1 MIAIGRS
8 AIQYL
13 SGAIASVFTLL
24 IVLGVVLYLA
34 SRLLGINL
42 DPYILGTAQA
52 LSGGRLINFD
62 EAFVADASSG
72 LRVCEVKRI
81 NADGDNFKE
90 WFVSYQY
97 DTVGDKNW
105 RQPCPDESPRAAAI
119 YDNDRGEPAVL
130 FPYKL
135 QSPDSDYLGEGAL
148 RIERVEMVPNL
159 AETADPIPEL
169 LIYGN
174 GAGTTERLTIFKYQ
188 QNTAPWDS
196 PTNAGDQPRYRVLGS
211 FSGTGGVSF
220 NSDTKEVTVL
230 DRGPFDRS
238 QLAVKNVYRL
248 HGAGNDQ
255 TYMTEIGAASLDAP
269 INSTIDFAL
278 NPPQDVINA
287 EYPEK
292 IVLAFYQSLDA
303 GLDRGWDPKIFLAPD
318 SKALA
323 EYNAGNM
330 QYFGFAGSGKIT
342 DLAVM
347 RLQYF
352 PIEEQVN
359 VAQTIEGA
367 QPKVSR
373 VEVIIS
379 AKQGGQ
385 QVSSGLIK
393 FETAFFNRQ
402 WKISRTID

>member
-8 AIQYL
+8 AIEYL
-13 SGAIASVFTLL
+13 TGAVASVFTLL
-24 IVLGVVLYLA
+24 VVLGVVLYLA
-34 SRLLGINL
+34 SRLLGIDL
-42 DPYILGTAQA
+42 DPWILGTAQT
-52 LSGGRLINFD
+52 LSGGRLINFE
-62 EAFVADASSG
+62 EAFVGDSNSG
-72 LRVCEVKRI
+72 LRVCEVERM

-90 WFVSYQY
+90 WVVSYQY
-97 DTVGDKNW
+97 DVVGEKSW
-105 RQPCPDESPRAAAI
+105 RQPCPDKSPRAVAI

-135 QSPDSDYLGEGAL
+135 QSPDSDYLGEGPL

-159 AETADPIPEL
+159 AETTDPIQEL
-169 LIYGN
+169 LVYGD

-220 NSDTKEVTVL
+220 DPKTMKVTVL

-238 QLAVKNVYRL
+238 QLAVKNVYELR
-248 HGAGNDQ
+248 GDGNDQ
-255 TYMTEIGAASLDAP
+255 TYMTEVGAASLDAP
-269 INSTIDFAL
+269 INSTIDFAI
-278 NPPQDVINA
+278 NPPQDVFNA
-287 EYPEK
+287 DYPEK

-303 GLDRGWDPKIFLAPD
+303 GLNRGWKPEDFLAPD

-323 EYNAGNM
+323 EYNAKNM

-367 QPKVSR
+367 QPKTSR

-379 AKQGGQ
+379 AQQGGQ
-385 QVSSGLIK
+385 PVSSGLIK
-393 FETAFFNRQ
+393 FETVFLSRQ
-402 WKISRTID
+402 WKINKVID

>member
-1 MIAIGRS
+1 MIAIGKS
-8 AIQYL
+8 AIEYL
-13 SGAIASVFTLL
+13 TGALASVFTLL
-24 IVLGVVLYLA
+24 VVLGVVLYLA
-34 SRLLGINL
+34 SRLLGIDLN
-42 DPYILGTAQA
+42 PYILQA
-52 LSGGRLINFD
+52 ARTMSNGRLIDFD
-62 EAFVADASSG
+62 EAFVANSSSG
-72 LRVCEVKRI
+72 LRVCEIKRI
-81 NADGDNFKE
+81 DTDGDKFRE
-90 WFVSYQY
+90 WVVSYQY
-97 DTVGDKNW
+97 DTVGNKNW
-105 RQPCPDESPRAAAI
+105 RQPCPDKSPRAMAI

-135 QSPDSDYLGEGAL
+135 QPPDSDYLGEGPL
-148 RIERVEMVPNL
+148 TIEQVEMVPNL
-159 AETADPIPEL
+159 AETTDPVKEL
-169 LIYGN
+169 LVYGS

-196 PTNAGDQPRYRVLGS
+196 PTNAGNEPRYRIIGA

-220 NSDTKEVTVL
+220 DSKTMEVTVL

-238 QLAVKNVYRL
+238 QLAVKNVYKL
-248 HGAGNDQ
+248 HGEGNDQ

-269 INSTIDFAL
+269 IASTIDFAI
-278 NPPQDVINA
+278 NPPQDVLNA
-287 EYPEK
+287 DYPEK
-292 IVLAFYQSLDA
+292 VVLAFYQSLDA
-303 GLDRGWDPKIFLAPD
+303 NLARGWDPKTFLAPE

-323 EYNAGNM
+323 EYNAKNM
-330 QYFGFAGSGKIT
+330 QYFGLAGSGKVT

-367 QPKVSR
+367 QPKISR

-385 QVSSGLIK
+385 PVSSGLIK
-393 FETAFFNRQ
+393 FEMVYLNRQ
-402 WKISRTID
+402 WKISRSID